1 MIIRHEHQTWIN
13 TFMTKVKLYAR
24 TRELAVTTA
33 RQGGDRSQVLI
44 AQLTEESERML
55 ADIENSLYLKLD
67 DVRDD
72 AREGL

>member
-13 TFMTKVKLYAR
+13 TFMSKVKIYAR
-24 TRELAVTTA
+24 TREMMLTSVK
-33 RQGGDRSQVLI
+33 QGGDRSQILI